1 MRPIEIVVTCS
12 TAQKARR
19 DKLAGICRAARRL
32 GWRLHVVDRHP
43 FSPSLDDVLA
53 QVVPDGLILEN
64 DDATAA
70 GISAYASLT
79 WKW

>member
-12 TAQKARR
+12 TSPARR